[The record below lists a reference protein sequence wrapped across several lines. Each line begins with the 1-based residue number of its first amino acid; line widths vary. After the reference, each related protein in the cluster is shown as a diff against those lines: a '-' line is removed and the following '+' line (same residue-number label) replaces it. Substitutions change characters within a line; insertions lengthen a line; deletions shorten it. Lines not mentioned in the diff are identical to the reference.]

1 MAIEALKDGLFSH
14 QSDVWSFGVVLWEL
28 FTLGETPYTVYAKA
42 NKDFLVRILLMGR
55 RLKKPT
61 NAPEFVSAIMY
72 SCWRSEPLQRPIFHE
87 LEKMFYAQ
95 LEPHAVLELMKL
107 DENYI
112 KMSRERDME
121 TDTPCC
127 INVAKHDSN
136 GFDWL

>member
-1 MAIEALKDGLFSH
+1 
-14 QSDVWSFGVVLWEL
+14 
-28 FTLGETPYTVYAKA
+28 
-42 NKDFLVRILLMGR
+42 
-55 RLKKPT
+55 
-61 NAPEFVSAIMY
+61 
-72 SCWRSEPLQRPIFHE
+72 
-87 LEKMFYAQ
+87 MFYAQ

-136 GFDWL
+136 GFD